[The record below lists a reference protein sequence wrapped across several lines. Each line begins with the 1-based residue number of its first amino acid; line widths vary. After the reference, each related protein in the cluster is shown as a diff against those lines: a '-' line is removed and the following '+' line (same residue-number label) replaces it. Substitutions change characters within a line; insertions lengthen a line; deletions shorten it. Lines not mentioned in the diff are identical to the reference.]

1 MKRLSESIRLSGVA
15 CAALLCLAINAAAQ
29 AEPTKAEK
37 LLVGTVRVAYS
48 DLDLSQ
54 RADVQILLGR
64 IEKAAYRACGGN
76 PRRHPSYN
84 VMPSHT
90 ESVFKDCREDAITR
104 AVLAVDAPVLAQA
117 RLQADDK

>member
-1 MKRLSESIRLSGVA
+1 MKRFSDSIRLSSLP
-15 CAALLCLAINAAAQ
+15 CAALLCLATNAAAQ
-29 AEPTKAEK
+29 AGPPTAEK

-64 IEKAAYRACGGN
+64 IEKAAFRACGGN

-84 VMPSHT
+84 VMPGHT
-90 ESVFKDCREDAITR
+90 EAVFKDCRDDAITR
-104 AVLAVDAPVLAQA
+104 AVLAVDVPVLAQA
-117 RLQADDK
+117 RVQADDR